1 MNSQQPHLAC
11 LAAWHALE
19 SALVKAP
26 GASLKWSLPRSP
38 TACGCARL
46 TPGSWRGDLA
56 GGLAVAPARRRSWG
70 SGLSIAVQHNHGRTC
85 IRTSR
90 SSLRGIAAE
99 DLCRSTHSLVSVTAC
114 LTRRRGDRFDLE
126 QKIRLDQFRHDEQHR
141 RRSCIAQKFPS
152 HLDVSRNIVGAQ

>member
-1 MNSQQPHLAC
+1 MIAQTPFLAGQEKLSGSRSGACSQAIGQIVT
-11 LAAWHALE
+11 
-19 SALVKAP
+19 S
-26 GASLKWSLPRSP
+26 SRS
-38 TACGCARL
+38 ACGCARL
-46 TPGSWRGDLA
+46 MPGFSLGDLA
-56 GGLAVAPARRRSWG
+56 GGLAVAPARRSWG

-141 RRSCIAQKFPS
+141 RRSRIAQKSPA